1 LKQID
6 CQFIGSFFTLDQL
19 PRDQRPQIAFAGRS
33 NVGKSSLLNKLA
45 GRKKLAKVSSTPGK
59 TRSINFFLVNDR
71 FYFVDLPGYGFAK
84 IAKVE
89 KEKWVK
95 LIEGYLTDNSNL
107 AGLLLLLDCRR
118 DPNNDD
124 EQLID
129 WVKINEIPRLAVV
142 TKADK
147 LNRDKLNRKLQQIEN
162 SYGISSVP
170 FSILSGLGKNE
181 LLSAIFDLIKDRN

>member
-1 LKQID
+1 MKQID

-33 NVGKSSLLNKLA
+33 NVGKSSLLNKLT

-59 TRSINFFLVNDR
+59 TRSINFFLVNDQ

-84 IAKVE
+84 VSKVE
-89 KEKWVK
+89 KEKWIK
-95 LIEGYLTDNSNL
+95 LIESYLTNNENL
-107 AGLLLLLDCRR
+107 VGLLLLLDCRR
-118 DPNNDD
+118 DPNDD
-124 EQLID
+124 DLQLID
-129 WVKINEIPRLAVV
+129 WMKVNDIPGLAVI

-147 LNRDKLNRKLQQIEN
+147 LNRDKLKRRLNQIEN
-162 SYGISSVP
+162 NYGIGSVP

-181 LLSAIFDLIKDRN
+181 LLTAIFDLIKK

>member
-6 CQFIGSFFTLDQL
+6 CQFMGSFFTLDQH
-19 PRDQRPQIAFAGRS
+19 PRDQRPQIGFAGRS

-84 IAKVE
+84 VPKVE

-95 LIEGYLTDNSNL
+95 LVESYLTDNPNL
-107 AGLLLLLDCRR
+107 IGLLLLLDCRR
-118 DPNNDD
+118 DPNDDD

-129 WVKINEIPRLAVV
+129 WMKVNDIPGLAVI

-147 LNRDKLNRKLQQIEN
+147 LNRDKLNRKLHQIEN
-162 SYGISSVP
+162 NYGIASIP
-170 FSILSGLGKNE
+170 FSTISGHGKNE
-181 LLSAIFDLIKDRN
+181 LLTAIFDLINK

>member
-1 LKQID
+1 MKQID
-6 CQFIGSFFTLDQL
+6 CQFKGSYFSLDQL
-19 PRDQRPQIAFAGRS
+19 PSDQRPQIAFAGRS

-59 TRSINFFLVNDR
+59 TRSINFFLVNDK

-84 IAKVE
+84 VSKVE
-89 KEKWVK
+89 KEKWIE
-95 LIEGYLTDNSNL
+95 LIEGYLTNNPNL

-118 DPNNDD
+118 DPNSDD

-129 WVKINEIPRLAVV
+129 WMNINNIPGLAVI

-147 LNRDKLNRKLQQIEN
+147 LNRDKLNRKLHQIEKN
-162 SYGISSVP
+162 YAISSVP
-170 FSILSGLGKNE
+170 FSILSGMGKNE
-181 LLSAIFDLIKDRN
+181 LLSAIFDLIKNRN